1 MNKNAFLLLVAFIV
15 IFFTSCSP
23 KSAGTVVLLKTD
35 LGDIKIRLYDDT
47 PKHRDNFIKLAKEG
61 YLDSTLF
68 HRVIKEF
75 MIQGGDPDSKH
86 AESGVALGEGGP
98 DYTIPA
104 EFNFPKYF
112 HKKGALAAARMGDQV
127 NPEKASS
134 GSQFYIVQGKV
145 FDDNDLI
152 KAENRIRDG
161 KRRAIFNDVL
171 QQYNDSLNMLQMQGE
186 EEAIMKLQQKI
197 MAIVNQKYSE
207 QPEFEFPE
215 EVKEIYKTVGGV
227 PHLDTNYTVFGEVI
241 EDKNWIEKIKSV
253 FGKKYG
259 LEVVDAIAYQETDA
273 RDRPLKDI
281 RMKVK
286 IIKE

>member
-1 MNKNAFLLLVAFIV
+1 MSRNILLSIITLIV
-15 IFFTSCSP
+15 ITFSSCSP
-23 KSAGTVVLLKTD
+23 KSAGTIVLVQTD
-35 LGDIKIRLYDDT
+35 LGDIKIKLYDET
-47 PKHRDNFIKLAKEG
+47 PQHRDNFIKLAKEG

-75 MIQGGDPDSKH
+75 MIQGGDPDSKN
-86 AESGVALGEGGP
+86 AEAGAALGEGGP
-98 DYTIPA
+98 NYTIPA

-145 FDDNDLI
+145 FDDNDLV
-152 KAENRIRDG
+152 KAENRIRDS

-171 QQYNDSLNMLQMQGE
+171 QQYNDTLNMLQMQGD
-186 EEAIMKLQQKI
+186 EEAIMHLQQKI

-215 EVKEIYKTVGGV
+215 DVKEVYKTIGGV
-227 PHLDTNYTVFGEVI
+227 PHLDTNYTVFGVVI
-241 EDKNWIEKIKSV
+241 EEKNWIEKIKSV

-281 RMKVK
+281 RMRVK

>member
-1 MNKNAFLLLVAFIV
+1 MSKNNFLFLITFVVVTLTA
-15 IFFTSCSP
+15 CSP
-23 KSAGTVVLLKTD
+23 RNQGAIVLLKTE

-47 PKHRDNFIKLAKEG
+47 PKHKENFIKLAKDG

-68 HRVIKEF
+68 HRVIKDF
-75 MIQGGDPDSKH
+75 MIQGGDPDSKN
-86 AESGVALGEGGP
+86 AEAGAPLGEGGP

-104 EFNFPKYF
+104 EFVFPKYY
-112 HKKGALAAARMGDQV
+112 HKKGAIAAARMGDQV

-145 FDDNDLI
+145 FNDNELI

-161 KRRAIFNDVL
+161 KRRAVFNSLLVA
-171 QQYNDSLNMLQMQGE
+171 YNDSLNMLQMQGNE
-186 EEAIMKLQQKI
+186 DAINLLQQKI
-197 MAIVNQKYSE
+197 MAKVNEKYSE

-215 EVKEIYKTVGGV
+215 EVKEVYKTLGGV

-241 EDKNWIEKIKSV
+241 VEKTLIEKIKSF

-259 LEVVDAIAYQETDA
+259 LEVVDAIAYQETDS

-281 RMKVK
+281 MMKVK
-286 IIKE
+286 ILNE

>member
-1 MNKNAFLLLVAFIV
+1 MNKNIFLSFITIIV
-15 IFFTSCSP
+15 IAFASCS
-23 KSAGTVVLLKTD
+23 STNQGTVVLIQTD
-35 LGDIKIRLYDDT
+35 LGDLKIKLYDET
-47 PKHRDNFIKLAKEG
+47 PKHRDNFIKLVKDG

-75 MIQGGDPDSKH
+75 MIQGGDPDSKS
-86 AESGVALGEGGP
+86 AEAGVPLGEGGP

-104 EFNFPKYF
+104 EFVFPKYF

-127 NPEKASS
+127 NPEKESS
-134 GSQFYIVQGKV
+134 GSQFYIVEGKI
-145 FDDNDLI
+145 FDDRDLI
-152 KAENRIRDG
+152 KAQNRIRDSR
-161 KRRAIFNDVL
+161 RRAIFNDML
-171 QQYNDSLNMLQMQGE
+171 MEYNDSLNMLQMQGNE
-186 EEAIMKLQQKI
+186 GAIMNMQQKI
-197 MAIVNQKYSE
+197 MAKVNEKYSE

-215 EVKEIYKTVGGV
+215 DVKEVYKTKGGV

-241 EDKNWIEKIKSV
+241 EEKNLIEKIKSL

-281 RMKVK
+281 RMQVK